1 MNMKQWPGSGLARV
15 ATSVSGPPWPARYSQ
30 WVPSPSGHW
39 PRLCIDI
46 VDIVD
51 IVDVVD
57 IVDIYLAG
65 ILVLALPRVHPLPA
79 EHLIRG
85 AALPAAK

>member
-51 IVDVVD
+51 IVD
-57 IVDIYLAG
+57 IYLAG